1 MKQNL
6 YKLSVMRAPSCKT
19 ESLSLSLS
27 YSRTLTSYSR
37 TSNEEQY
44 LPAAPVLEE
53 RAQVFSPLRT
63 LGPAHNL
70 VVVVVVVPFVPRSQL
85 QFITL
90 SRGALSWL
98 FFLCLFL
105 FLFRNEVD
113 LCNLASVSVLLG
125 TICIYDRPFQR
136 WTVLFYCCYVVD
148 VWNRLLDKWSM
159 KITDFI

>member
-1 MKQNL
+1 M
-6 YKLSVMRAPSCKT
+6 YET
-19 ESLSLSLS
+19 EFIQAFSYACTVLQDGKSFSLSLSLTLS
-27 YSRTLTSYSR
+27 FTRTLTSYSR

-44 LPAAPVLEE
+44 LPAAPVPEE

-70 VVVVVVVPFVPRSQL
+70 VVVVPFVPRSQL

-105 FLFRNEVD
+105 FLFCNEVN
-113 LCNLASVSVLLG
+113 LCNLASVSVLLDA
-125 TICIYDRPFQR
+125 ICIYDRPFQR
-136 WTVLFYCCYVVD
+136 STVLFRCYYTI
-148 VWNRLLDKWSM
+148 SM
-159 KITDFI
+159 YGIGY